1 MSKMTH
7 YTNFTSYDSSESLS
21 IVNFLPSK
29 SEVISSPA
37 RFHAIR
43 NDKET
48 LVIQLNPVRSR
59 NDVTSSTLCRG
70 TPESDM
76 LAILARTRAPVT
88 EVVTMFLIEA
98 SDGDIVY
105 RSRACTLLI
114 PHLLRTGKC
123 DSCLGLLENVRH
135 LDQSSQSKEG
145 NVHLKY
151 ASSDTRDEDETAQNS
166 QSEAPRLIN
175 FKKKLKREERRTPT
189 EKVIECLKSYS
200 RNEHLELLD
209 PNDLKSDLVD
219 SVKMEIDEDNEIH
232 DLGEEEYLAI
242 EQVNEQI
249 HIKSEM
255 SHHKGKS
262 PNKKSGSKVKM
273 LTSKCL
279 FCAEIFRVGS
289 VKFIKHV
296 KLFHENESQ
305 TSAYKKFFLDNAPS
319 ICPQCGLEC
328 LNETSFQN
336 HIGVCN
342 GTKII
347 KCHICGKSIIAH
359 HSQSFEKHLRRH
371 EKGDTEV
378 CPHCGRL
385 FNNKQRLE
393 DHISRC
399 PATQTATQK
408 GVFRC
413 PSCEKAFSTNFKL
426 DLHVRRVHKKEKSY
440 ACEHCG
446 KSFFTERP
454 LREHII
460 SMHDKIK
467 PFVCDICGFNTAKID
482 NLNLHRKKSHG
493 VSSYIGVRAFWEM
506 IQNGNHPYIDQNY
519 EYLHLL
525 RPRKKSQ

>member
-1 MSKMTH
+1 MNKIRFGAHIRQCRSEKGAFKCPDCDNVYDRKAGRNVRILYFEIVFQITSDAIIVMDPKKQM
-7 YTNFTSYDSSESLS
+7 YTNLTCQNSSESLEIS
-21 IVNFLPSK
+21 NFLDNDEEITKPR
-29 SEVISSPA
+29 
-37 RFHAIR
+37 RFKAIR
-43 NDKET
+43 NGSEN
-48 LVIQLNPVRSR
+48 LVLQLLPAKNVP
-59 NDVTSSTLCRG
+59 NINSSTLCRG

-88 EVVTMFLIEA
+88 EVVTTFLIEA

-105 RSRACTLLI
+105 RSRACTQLI

-135 LDQSSQSKEG
+135 LEQSSQREEG
-145 NVHLKY
+145 DVHLEY
-151 ASSDTRDEDETAQNS
+151 AISDTRDEDETVQNS
-166 QSEAPRLIN
+166 QSEVPRLIN

-189 EKVIECLKSYS
+189 EKVIKCLKSYS
-200 RNEHLELLD
+200 RNENLELLD
-209 PNDLKSDLVD
+209 PNDLKSELVD
-219 SVKMEIDEDNEIH
+219 SLKMEIDEDNEIH
-232 DLGEEEYLAI
+232 DLGEKEYLAI
-242 EQVNEQI
+242 EQANEQI

-255 SHHKGKS
+255 SHCKEKS
-262 PNKKSGSKVKM
+262 PNKKAGSKVKM

-305 TSAYKKFFLDNAPS
+305 TSAYKKFFLENAPS

-347 KCHICGKSIIAH
+347 RCHICGKSITAH

-371 EKGDTEV
+371 EKGETEV

-393 DHISRC
+393 DHIFRC
-399 PATQTATQK
+399 PAMQK

-426 DLHVRRVHKKEKSY
+426 DLHVRRVHK
-440 ACEHCG
+440 
-446 KSFFTERP
+446 
-454 LREHII
+454 
-460 SMHDKIK
+460 
-467 PFVCDICGFNTAKID
+467 
-482 NLNLHRKKSHG
+482 
-493 VSSYIGVRAFWEM
+493 
-506 IQNGNHPYIDQNY
+506 
-519 EYLHLL
+519 
-525 RPRKKSQ
+525 